1 MNDLQDLGLT
11 CTLRPA
17 WTSPCPSVHY
27 QPPFQTI
34 YGAAFSPLAIDL
46 SGATAAWVI
55 EAAKKLDRLGR
66 FRADWDSY
74 GGLPLKPSA
83 KNLTLRVLEWLRKDE
98 LPVPAVVLGSGGT
111 VQLEWKAKGKELEV
125 ELRDNDTIEFVK
137 VSPSGNIEE
146 GETSVNLSGKL
157 HDLTSWLL
165 QS

>member
-11 CTLRPA
+11 CTLQPA
-17 WTSPCPSVHY
+17 WTSAYSSVRYQPSV
-27 QPPFQTI
+27 QII
-34 YGAAFSPLAIDL
+34 YGAVFSPVAIDL
-46 SGATAAWVI
+46 SGATAAWVV

-66 FRADWDSY
+66 FRVGWDSY

-83 KNLTLRVLEWLRKDE
+83 QNLTLQVLDWLREDE

-125 ELRDNDTIEFVK
+125 ELRDNDSIEFVK
-137 VSPSGNIEE
+137 VSPSGTIEE